1 MTQVVRFFVRPFH
14 TRVAAMALVA
24 AAATALPGCTKVQLE
39 GQSSSYLIVDSIL
52 AARGNEPDKD
62 LGILDSDVVTG
73 GSIYADLGKVTL
85 RLGMKDP
92 GSARNPSVPTSA
104 NFITVTRY
112 HVKYVRTD
120 GRSTQGVDVPW
131 EFDGGAT
138 VTVTEGGG
146 ELVLTLVRVQAKLD
160 SPLKSLANMGGG
172 VALSTIAEIT
182 LYGKDQAGRDVSVKG
197 AITVNFADFADP
209 GGGGN

>member
-1 MTQVVRFFVRPFH
+1 MTQVIRSFVRPIQ
-14 TRVAAMALVA
+14 TRRAAVVFA
-24 AAATALPGCTKVQLE
+24 AAVALAAPGCTTQQRT

-62 LGILDSDVVTG
+62 SGVLDSDVLTA
-73 GSIYADLGKVTL
+73 GSVYADLGKVAL

-92 GSARNPSVPTSA
+92 GSTQRPSVPTSA
-104 NFITVTRY
+104 NYITVTRY
-112 HVKYVRTD
+112 HVKYVRSD

-138 VTVTEGGG
+138 GTVTEGGG
-146 ELVLTLVRVQAKLD
+146 NLVVTLVRVQAKLD
-160 SPLKSLANMGGG
+160 SPLKSLVNMGGS
-172 VALSTIAEIT
+172 VALTTIAEIT
-182 LYGKDQAGRDVSVKG
+182 LYGRDQAGRDVSVMG

-209 GGGGN
+209 DDGGN